1 MVKNVGPTDKSIRLT
16 AGIVIIFAGI
26 YYDILLLVIVGI
38 IPLVT
43 AFIGYCP
50 LYSMFGINTCKK

>member
-16 AGIVIIFAGI
+16 AGVAIIFAGI
-26 YYDILLLVIVGI
+26 YYDILLLVIIGI

-43 AFIGYCP
+43 AFVGYCP

>member
-16 AGIVIIFAGI
+16 AGIAIIFAGI
-26 YYDILLLVIVGI
+26 YYDILLLVIIGI

-50 LYSMFGINTCKK
+50 VYSMFGINTCKK